1 MADEAVREAQQWVNA
16 TYKGV
21 NGYTAVAE
29 DGITGFATI
38 KALTKG
44 LQHEL
49 GDAKVD
55 GIFGDG
61 TLAKL
66 TAQFPVVNENTT
78 NKNVRIIVQC
88 AMYCKGYDGGGTD
101 GIFGATTKSG
111 ISRLT
116 TDMGLG
122 GGIGITPKVFRGLLT
137 MDAYVVTSGG
147 TEAVR
152 RVQQWL
158 NATYTKREKFM
169 IIPCDGN
176 FSRDVQ
182 KALVRALQFEL
193 GQSDAAADGIYGAGT
208 ASGIKAQAVLSVGSA
223 DTAKKFVRLFQAA
236 MIFNDRTVPFDGSFT
251 ASTSSSV
258 SEFQR
263 FMVLPVTGK
272 GDFQTWA
279 ALLVSTGDA
288 ERPGTGA
295 DTRFPISSARAAK
308 LYAAGYRVVG
318 RYLTNA
324 TSAGAFDKK
333 IQPGETTAIFDNKL
347 RLFPIFQ
354 TYGGHASYF
363 TREQGERDGVAAY
376 DAAQEYGFH
385 RGTIIYFAVDY
396 DAIDEEISST
406 ILAYFTGVVS
416 ALRFSGSKYLPGVY
430 GSRNVCLRVSRETGI
445 SRSFV
450 SGMSTGFS
458 GNLGYPMPDNW
469 AFNQIK
475 EFHFED
481 PDPEFRIDKSI
492 VSGRDQGQ
500 SSVSAPAAHDTAFDA
515 AYTTQ
520 MTNEIVAWFDQNMT
534 GPQKAVAIHL
544 DRAANVK
551 FMLQFDALTTRLSR
565 SYNMKKALIQTVLL
579 WEYCLQNRLDAAAD
593 VAVKDY
599 YVARMA
605 GITPPSQL
613 PDDSSTGVCQI
624 FARTAIDATNF
635 AVGKGIYS
643 SRTFDAANW
652 RDVWQMWQNLQ
663 EEAGNIAQAALVLI
677 RAANQAGV
685 GVDYWN
691 FSAASV
697 RAVLARYNGTN
708 ADATEYGRRN
718 YGLYTILEKYN
729 ALSRS

>member
-1 MADEAVREAQQWVNA
+1 MADEAVRNVQEWVNQ
-16 TYKGV
+16 TYEGLKGFT
-21 NGYTAVAE
+21 GVAE

-38 KALTKG
+38 RALTKG

-49 GDAKVD
+49 GDATVD
-55 GIFGDG
+55 GVFGDG

-66 TAQFPVVNENTT
+66 TTQFPVVNGNTT
-78 NKNVRIIVQC
+78 NVNVRIIVQC
-88 AMYCKGYDGGGTD
+88 AMYCKGYDGGGID
-101 GIFGATTKSG
+101 GIFGDRTTSG
-111 ISRLT
+111 IARMT
-116 TDMGLG
+116 ADMGLG
-122 GGIGITPKVFRGLLT
+122 RGGGITPKVFRGLLT

-147 TEAVR
+147 TGAVR
-152 RVQQWL
+152 YVQQWL
-158 NATYTKREKFM
+158 NETYTDRAKFM
-169 IIPCDGN
+169 IIPCDGH

-193 GQSDAAADGIYGAGT
+193 GLTEAAADGVYGSGT
-208 ASGIKAQAVLSVGSA
+208 ASGIKSQAVLAVGATDS
-223 DTAKKFVRLFQAA
+223 TKRFVHLFQAA
-236 MIFNDRTVPFDGSFT
+236 MIFNDRTVSFDGSFT
-251 ASTSSSV
+251 ASTSSIV
-258 SEFQR
+258 REFQR

-288 ERPGTGA
+288 DRPGTGV
-295 DTRFPISSARAAK
+295 DTRFPISNARAAK
-308 LYAAGYRVVG
+308 LYGAGYRVIG

-333 IQPGETTAIFDNKL
+333 IQPGEITAIFDNSL

-363 TREQGERDGVAAY
+363 TREQGERDGIAAY
-376 DAAQEYGFH
+376 DAAQGYGFH

-396 DAIDEEISST
+396 DAIDEEIT
-406 ILAYFTGVVS
+406 ATVIAYFTGVVA
-416 ALRFSGSKYLPGVY
+416 ALQFSGSKYLPGVY
-430 GSRNVCLRVSRETGI
+430 GSRNVCLRVSKEAGI

-475 EFHFED
+475 EFRFDD
-481 PDPEFRIDKSI
+481 PDPQFRIDKSI

-500 SSVSAPAAHDTAFDA
+500 SSVSTPTAHETLFDA
-515 AYTTQ
+515 KYTTQ
-520 MTNEIVAWFDQNMT
+520 MTDEITAWFDQNMT
-534 GPQKAVAIHL
+534 TAQKAVAIHRDL
-544 DRAANVK
+544 VANVD
-551 FMLQFDALTTRLSR
+551 FMLQFDALATRLSR
-565 SYNMKKALIQTVLL
+565 SYNMKKALSQTVLL
-579 WEYCLQNRLDAAAD
+579 WEYCLQNAADSVTD
-593 VAVKDY
+593 VAVADY
-599 YVARMA
+599 YVARME

-613 PDDSSTGVCQI
+613 PDDSSTGACQI

-635 AVGKGIYS
+635 AVQKGIS
-643 SRTFDAANW
+643 SSKPFDAADW
-652 RDVWQMWQNLQ
+652 RSVWQMWRNLQ
-663 EEAGNIAQAALVLI
+663 VDRMNIAQAALVLI
-677 RAANQAGV
+677 RAADQTNV
-685 GVDYWN
+685 GEDYWN
-691 FSAASV
+691 FPAADI
-697 RAVLARYNGTN
+697 RTVLARYNGTN